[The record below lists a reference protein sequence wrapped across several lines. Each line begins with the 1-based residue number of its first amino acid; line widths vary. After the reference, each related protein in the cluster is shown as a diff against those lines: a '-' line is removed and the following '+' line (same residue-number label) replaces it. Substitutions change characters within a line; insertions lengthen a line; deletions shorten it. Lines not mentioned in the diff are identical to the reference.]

1 MLLEKYDSQA
11 LLWITT
17 LVGKTSTAGVSA
29 FRGDLVLIEG
39 ALREGSTNIRDRK
52 TPELTINQAAVLAD
66 SDKILF
72 VNGLLFKLEHLPIF
86 VEKYKEALTPDTV
99 ALIYVENIASP
110 MQIIL
115 EGVTF
120 NLVPYKE
127 GMIWNETL
135 ELLYIEKAD
144 LKGQSGEDKVVTM
157 YEAAKGYK
165 SKVEPIGLETALAQT
180 IEVKKDAAV
189 GPV

>member
-99 ALIYVENIASP
+99 ALIYVENIAAP
-110 MQIIL
+110 MQIVL

>member
-17 LVGKTSTAGVSA
+17 LVGKTSTAGISA

-72 VNGLLFKLEHLPIF
+72 VNGLLFKLEYLPIF
-86 VEKYKEALTPDTV
+86 VEKYKEALTPETV
-99 ALIYVENIASP
+99 GLFYVENIATP

-144 LKGQSGEDKVVTM
+144 LKGQSGEDKVLTM
-157 YEAAKGYK
+157 YEAAKSYK
-165 SKVEPIGLETALAQT
+165 SKVAPISLEEALTQT

>member
-39 ALREGSTNIRDRK
+39 ALREGSNNIRDRK
-52 TPELTINQAAVLAD
+52 TPELVINQAAVLAD

-72 VNGLLFKLEHLPIF
+72 INGLFFELQHLPIF
-86 VEKYKEALTPDTV
+86 VEKYKDALTPETV
-99 ALIYVENIASP
+99 ALLYVENIATP

-120 NLVPYKE
+120 NLLPHQE

-135 ELLYIEKAD
+135 ELLYIEKAG

-165 SKVEPIGLETALAQT
+165 SKVEPISLETALTQT
-180 IEVKKDAAV
+180 IVVKKDASG